1 MNITKKYHYLLLL
14 FFCCLFAKDENIYGK
29 TYITGGDGI
38 IRMNI
43 NIIGN
48 VKSPGNY
55 IVYDDIDILSAL
67 AFSGGYLQG
76 SDLKNIIIY
85 KQDGTNRKINLNKLL
100 NYNKSNNSIVKLEPN
115 DTIVVNQ
122 KTISRIFLS
131 SNLPAIL
138 LSLINVI
145 ITLENT
151 Q

>member
-1 MNITKKYHYLLLL
+1 MNIVKKYYYLLLL
-14 FFCCLFAKDENIYGK
+14 SFCLFANNEHISGK
-29 TYITGGDGI
+29 TYITGTDGI

-67 AFSGGYLQG
+67 ALSGGYLPG
-76 SDLKNIIIY
+76 SDLKNIMIY
-85 KQDGTNRKINLNKLL
+85 KQNGITQTINLHKLL
-100 NYNKSNNSIVKLEPN
+100 NYNKPHDLIINLEPN
-115 DTIVVNQ
+115 DTIVINQ
-122 KTISRIFLS
+122 KIISRIFLS

-151 Q
+151 K